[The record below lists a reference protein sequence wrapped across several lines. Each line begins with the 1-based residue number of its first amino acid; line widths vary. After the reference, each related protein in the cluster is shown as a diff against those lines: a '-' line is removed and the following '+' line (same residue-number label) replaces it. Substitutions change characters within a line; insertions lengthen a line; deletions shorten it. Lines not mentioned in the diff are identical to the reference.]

1 MINNDWI
8 FYFSNY
14 TTATSDMSACCTA
27 GPTVHWHDNELP
39 IESNYN
45 WIADLQYYDVQFLS
59 TFAIKQVA
67 NSTVLVCSVVIGRYH
82 NLLCTSS
89 ASAASVWSWTEPIH
103 TVYQHY
109 KSMTWRSTRLM
120 GDTWSD
126 LLYTNVSQYT
136 DTNRHRNFTE
146 LRGVRTNSLTDWDP
160 QQFQR
165 R

>member
-67 NSTVLVCSVVIGRYH
+67 NSTVL
-82 NLLCTSS
+82 
-89 ASAASVWSWTEPIH
+89 
-103 TVYQHY
+103 
-109 KSMTWRSTRLM
+109 
-120 GDTWSD
+120 
-126 LLYTNVSQYT
+126 
-136 DTNRHRNFTE
+136 
-146 LRGVRTNSLTDWDP
+146 
-160 QQFQR
+160 QR
-165 R
+165 RGRSIPQFAMYKQRISSERLIMDWAHTYSVSAL